1 MVVKEVNRKKRLS
14 WCREK
19 RWWTVQQHW
28 KKFIFSDESK
38 IMIGHDE
45 RVYVWRKCGE
55 GWRPDLVPSA
65 NVKPKYEAMIWG
77 SITFNGVCTI
87 SDVRGNINSE
97 KYQEILE
104 NNLWPVLARH
114 FPTGSY
120 LFQDDNAP
128 VHRSRSTMD
137 YIARNHIKS
146 MSWPA
151 QSPDINIIENIWLYL
166 KRKLQCRKSRI
177 NSNADLFREVQAIW
191 MDITVDYVQ
200 SLYKSIPKRILQVIK
215 LKGHLTKY

>member
-28 KKFIFSDESK
+28 KKVIFSDESK

-77 SITFNGVCTI
+77 CITFNGVGTI

-104 NNLWPVLARH
+104 NGISLLEVICSKMTMLRFTAHVLRWITLPGTILNPCH
-114 FPTGSY
+114 V
-120 LFQDDNAP
+120 L
-128 VHRSRSTMD
+128 H
-137 YIARNHIKS
+137 NH
-146 MSWPA
+146 
-151 QSPDINIIENIWLYL
+151 Q
-166 KRKLQCRKSRI
+166 
-177 NSNADLFREVQAIW
+177 
-191 MDITVDYVQ
+191 T
-200 SLYKSIPKRILQVIK
+200 
-215 LKGHLTKY
+215 